1 MKLRALHL
9 ALFALVAASAWPASH
24 AAAAFV
30 RALAAQNGNVAY
42 NGKFTFTR
50 VRYGGSGYGFR
61 GGSSWAHDYPR
72 ADVNLPEVMSEIS
85 RLQPN
90 LDASNV
96 FDLEDRTIFHHPILY
111 LSEPGFWGITDAGA
125 RNLREYLL
133 KGGFIIFDDFEAEQW
148 YNFEAQFRRA
158 LPEAQFIPIDV
169 KHPIFHTF
177 FDLQKL
183 DTPHPLVR
191 VTPVYYGVFED
202 NDPKGRMLAMVNY
215 NADLAEYWE
224 WSGSG
229 FFAIEETN
237 DAYKMGVNYILY
249 GLTH

>member
-1 MKLRALHL
+1 MLRTGSIT
-9 ALFALVAASAWPASH
+9 LFALACAL
-24 AAAAFV
+24 AAAAASRSSELCNPFTS
-30 RALAAQNGNVAY
+30 QNGNVQY

-50 VRYGGSGYGFR
+50 VRYNGPGYGFR
-61 GGSSWAHDYPR
+61 GGSSWAHDYPQ

-85 RLQPN
+85 RLRPN

-96 FDLEDRTIFHHPILY
+96 FDLEDATIFQHPILY
-111 LSEPGFWGITDAGA
+111 LSEPGFWGITEAGA
-125 RNLREYLL
+125 RNLRAYLL

-148 YNFEAQFRRA
+148 HNFEAQFRRA

-191 VTPVYYGVFED
+191 VTPIYYGVFED
-202 NDPKGRMLAMVNY
+202 NDPTGRMLAMVNY

-229 FFAIEETN
+229 FFAIEPTN

>member
-1 MKLRALHL
+1 MLRIGTLVFL
-9 ALFALVAASAWPASH
+9 ALAGALTT
-24 AAAAFV
+24 AAALRSGVA
-30 RALAAQNGNVAY
+30 RSAAILQNGNVAY

-50 VRYGGSGYGFR
+50 VRYGGRGYGFR
-61 GGSSWAHDYPR
+61 GGSSWAHDYPQ

-90 LDASNV
+90 LGASNV
-96 FDLEDRTIFHHPILY
+96 FDLEDRTIFQHPILY
-111 LSEPGFWGITDAGA
+111 LSEPGFWGITEEGA

-158 LPEAQFIPIDV
+158 LPDAQFIPIDV

-191 VTPVYYGVFED
+191 VTPIYYGVFGD
-202 NDPKGRMLAMVNY
+202 NDPTGRMLAMVNY

-229 FFAIEETN
+229 FFAIEPTN